1 MKRVK
6 VLIPFTCKES
16 GNAYVTGDEINV
28 SDERLKAIKSV
39 NVNMVEILGEAE
51 EKTVASKQPKKT
63 KKSQKNNE

>member
-16 GNAYVTGDEINV
+16 GNAYVAGDEINV
-28 SDERLKAIKSV
+28 SDERLTAIKSV

-51 EKTVASKQPKKT
+51 EKTVASKQPKKA